1 MTRTNY
7 IPAENRKSKLKY
19 INAMYTAK
27 PLKLMP
33 YFNAVTLDMAADYL
47 GVSKPVLTQQFLK
60 NKEPVASLGS
70 KILKKEDFVKSD
82 AFFIENTK
90 KHPKNRCTVFRY
102 EDMSISVPPNG
113 VRVLTPEGIF
123 YLAMSVKSDVADV
136 IRAKL
141 LELESIDHPTIE
153 VTDCD
158 LPVEVIVEVAEPVKD
173 ERFRIFNDPEF
184 GSVRTV
190 VKDGE
195 PWFVAADVC
204 KALEID
210 TTATRRLDA
219 DEKSALRLTQTS
231 SNGVEQGREMSVI
244 NEPGLYTLVLGSRK
258 SSAKAFRRWITHDV
272 ILKIRKHGMY
282 ATDELLDN
290 PEFAIQVFQK
300 LKEERDRNREL
311 SEANRNLTTTN
322 QALVHDTRT
331 WKSRSI
337 VNALI
342 RKYASKRGN
351 NYQMAW
357 NEFYKELAYSKHICP
372 KLREGKGFAIDK
384 VKESEWNDLIEVAAA
399 LCESI
404 GINSGEVIN
413 EVNAERIHS

>member
-1 MTRTNY
+1 
-7 IPAENRKSKLKY
+7 
-19 INAMYTAK
+19 
-27 PLKLMP
+27 
-33 YFNAVTLDMAADYL
+33 
-47 GVSKPVLTQQFLK
+47 
-60 NKEPVASLGS
+60 
-70 KILKKEDFVKSD
+70 
-82 AFFIENTK
+82 
-90 KHPKNRCTVFRY
+90 
-102 EDMSISVPPNG
+102 
-113 VRVLTPEGIF
+113 
-123 YLAMSVKSDVADV
+123 
-136 IRAKL
+136 
-141 LELESIDHPTIE
+141 
-153 VTDCD
+153 
-158 LPVEVIVEVAEPVKD
+158 
-173 ERFRIFNDPEF
+173 
-184 GSVRTV
+184 
-190 VKDGE
+190 
-195 PWFVAADVC
+195 
-204 KALEID
+204 
-210 TTATRRLDA
+210 
-219 DEKSALRLTQTS
+219 
-231 SNGVEQGREMSVI
+231 MSVI

-272 ILKIRKHGMY
+272 IPKIRKHGMY

>member
-1 MTRTNY
+1 MSF
-7 IPAENRKSKLKY
+7 IPEGDVYRL
-19 INAMYTAK
+19 I
-27 PLKLMP
+27 
-33 YFNAVTLDMAADYL
+33 
-47 GVSKPVLTQQFLK
+47 
-60 NKEPVASLGS
+60 
-70 KILKKEDFVKSD
+70 VKS
-82 AFFIENTK
+82 
-90 KHPKNRCTVFRY
+90 R
-102 EDMSISVPPNG
+102 
-113 VRVLTPEGIF
+113 LPE
-123 YLAMSVKSDVADV
+123 A
-136 IRAKL
+136 
-141 LELESIDHPTIE
+141 
-153 VTDCD
+153 
-158 LPVEVIVEVAEPVKD
+158 
-173 ERFRIFNDPEF
+173 ERFEHWLFDE
-184 GSVRTV
+184 V
-190 VKDGE
+190 V
-195 PWFVAADVC
+195 P
-204 KALEID
+204 
-210 TTATRRLDA
+210 T
-219 DEKSALRLTQTS
+219 
-231 SNGVEQGREMSVI
+231 
-244 NEPGLYTLVLGSRK
+244 
-258 SSAKAFRRWITHDV
+258 
-272 ILKIRKHGMY
+272 IRKHGMY
-282 ATDELLDN
+282 AMNELLDN

>member
-60 NKEPVASLGS
+60 NKESVASLGS

-82 AFFIENTK
+82 AFFIESTK

-123 YLAMSVKSDVADV
+123 YLSMSVKSDVADV

-158 LPVEVIVEVAEPVKD
+158 LPAEVIMKITEPMTD
-173 ERFRIFNDPEF
+173 DGFRIFNDPMF
-184 GSVRTV
+184 GDVRTV
-190 VKDGE
+190 EVDGKVL
-195 PWFVAADVC
+195 FCGADIA
-204 KALEID
+204 KALSYARPTKAVMDHCKGVLKRDILTNGGKQQMSFIPEGD
-210 TTATRRLDA
+210 VYRLIVR
-219 DEKSALRLTQTS
+219 SALPEAERFEHWLFDEVVPT
-231 SNGVEQGREMSVI
+231 
-244 NEPGLYTLVLGSRK
+244 
-258 SSAKAFRRWITHDV
+258 
-272 ILKIRKHGMY
+272 IRKHGMY

>member
-19 INAMYTAK
+19 INAMYTTK

-33 YFNAVTLDMAADYL
+33 YFNAATLEMTADYL
-47 GVSKPVLTQQFLK
+47 NVSKAVLSQHFIK
-60 NKEPVASLGS
+60 NKEPVVSFGS
-70 KILKKEDFVKSD
+70 KILKKDDFVKSD
-82 AFFIENTK
+82 TFFIENEK
-90 KHPKNRCTVFRY
+90 RHPKDRCTVFRY
-102 EDMSISVPPNG
+102 EDLSITVPPNG
-113 VRVLTPEGIF
+113 VRILTPEGIF
-123 YLAMSVKSDVADV
+123 YLAMSVESDIADT
-136 IRAKL
+136 IRAKI
-141 LELESIDHPTIE
+141 LELESLDHPAVE

-158 LPVEVIVEVAEPVKD
+158 LPVEVIVEVTEPVTD
-173 ERFRIFNDPEF
+173 DGFRIFNDPMF
-184 GSVRTV
+184 GDVRTV
-190 VKDGE
+190 EVDGKVL
-195 PWFVAADVC
+195 FCGADIA
-204 KALEID
+204 KALSYSRPTKAVMDHCKGVLKWDILTNGGKQQMSFIPEGD
-210 TTATRRLDA
+210 VYRLIVRSTLPEA
-219 DEKSALRLTQTS
+219 ERFEHWLFDEVVPT
-231 SNGVEQGREMSVI
+231 
-244 NEPGLYTLVLGSRK
+244 
-258 SSAKAFRRWITHDV
+258 
-272 ILKIRKHGMY
+272 IRKHGMY

-384 VKESEWNDLIEVAAA
+384 VKDSEWNDLIEVAAA